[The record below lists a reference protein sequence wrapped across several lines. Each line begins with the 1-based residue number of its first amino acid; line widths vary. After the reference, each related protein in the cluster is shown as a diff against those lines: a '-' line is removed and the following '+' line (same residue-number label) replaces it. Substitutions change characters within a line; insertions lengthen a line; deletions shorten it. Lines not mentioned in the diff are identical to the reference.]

1 MPEWLT
7 LTNETARPIAKYC
20 EGHAGRPR
28 RLTEFDLPGHRAPP
42 TPGTSGEGGHPHR
55 YNSHSHHDG
64 GQPSKRFEHPGD
76 DELPDHIPACA
87 KYIMIPM
94 TGTATMPLITAVQT
108 SAFIGFIGVKLST
121 APITVASMIVPLKA
135 FAFMGFSRQP
145 GGPA

>member
-28 RLTEFDLPGHRAPP
+28 RLTEFDLPGNRAPP
-42 TPGTSGEGGHPHR
+42 TPGTSGEGGHPIVTTATAITTVV
-55 YNSHSHHDG
+55 SHPSHLSTPVTTNC
-64 GQPSKRFEHPGD
+64 PSTSRRV
-76 DELPDHIPACA
+76 A

-108 SAFIGFIGVKLST
+108 SAFIGFIGVKLNRPDHGREHDCS
-121 APITVASMIVPLKA
+121 VE
-135 FAFMGFSRQP
+135 GFCFHGLSRQP